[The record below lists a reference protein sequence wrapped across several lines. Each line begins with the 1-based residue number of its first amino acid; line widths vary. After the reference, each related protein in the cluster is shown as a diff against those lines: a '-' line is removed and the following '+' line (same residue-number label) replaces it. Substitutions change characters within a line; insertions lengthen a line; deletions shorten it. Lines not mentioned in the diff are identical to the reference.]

1 MKILKAINN
10 KLEEVFLVILMAA
23 AVIIV
28 SAQIITRFI
37 LKTPLPWSEEVAR
50 YIFIW
55 LVWVGAAFATKERK
69 HIRIDVVVNKLPQIG
84 QKACTIIST
93 IIWIGFT
100 IFMVYISFIMT
111 SSVMSGG
118 QTGTGSGIPM
128 WIPYSAIPVGMALM
142 LFRILQNCYFDL
154 KALKKGGKTDA

>member
-1 MKILKAINN
+1 MKVLRVINN
-10 KLEEVFLVILMAA
+10 KLEEVFLVILMAL

-28 SAQIITRFI
+28 SAQIVTRFI

-69 HIRIDVVVNKLPQIG
+69 HIRIDVVVSRLPQIG

-100 IFMVYISFIMT
+100 IFMVYISAVLT
-111 SSVMSGG
+111 SSVMTGG
-118 QTGTGSGIPM
+118 QTGTGSGMPM

-142 LFRILQNCYFDL
+142 LFRILQNCYYDL
-154 KALKKGGKTDA
+154 KALKGGKD

>member
-1 MKILKAINN
+1 MKVLRVINN
-10 KLEEVFLVILMAA
+10 KLEEVFLVILMAL

-28 SAQIITRFI
+28 SAQIVTRFV
-37 LKTPLPWSEEVAR
+37 LKTPLPWSEELAR
-50 YIFIW
+50 YMFIW

-69 HIRIDVVVNKLPQIG
+69 HIRIDVVVSRLPQIG

-100 IFMVYISFIMT
+100 IFMVYISAVLT
-111 SSVMSGG
+111 SSVMTGG
-118 QTGTGSGIPM
+118 QTGTGSGMPM

-142 LFRILQNCYFDL
+142 LFRILQNCYYDL
-154 KALKKGGKTDA
+154 KALKGGKD

>member
-1 MKILKAINN
+1 MKVLRVINN
-10 KLEEVFLVILMAA
+10 KLEEVFLVILMAL

-28 SAQIITRFI
+28 SAQIVTRFV
-37 LKTPLPWSEEVAR
+37 LKTPLPWSEELAR
-50 YIFIW
+50 YMFIW

-69 HIRIDVVVNKLPQIG
+69 HIRIDVVVSRLPQIG

-100 IFMVYISFIMT
+100 IFMVYISAVLT
-111 SSVMSGG
+111 SSVMTGG

-142 LFRILQNCYFDL
+142 LFRILQNCYYDL
-154 KALKKGGKTDA
+154 KALKGGKD

>member
-1 MKILKAINN
+1 MKVLRVINN
-10 KLEEVFLVILMAA
+10 KLEEVFLVILMAL

-28 SAQIITRFI
+28 SAQIVTRFI

-55 LVWVGAAFATKERK
+55 LVWVRAAFATKERK
-69 HIRIDVVVNKLPQIG
+69 HIRIDVVVSRLPQIG

-100 IFMVYISFIMT
+100 IFMVYISAVLT
-111 SSVMSGG
+111 SSVMTGG
-118 QTGTGSGIPM
+118 QTGTGSGMPM

-142 LFRILQNCYFDL
+142 LFRILQNCYYDL
-154 KALKKGGKTDA
+154 KALKGGKD

>member
-1 MKILKAINN
+1 MKVLRVINN
-10 KLEEVFLVILMAA
+10 KLEEVFLVILMAL

-28 SAQIITRFI
+28 SAQIVTRFI
-37 LKTPLPWSEEVAR
+37 LKTPLPWSEELAR
-50 YIFIW
+50 YMFIW

-69 HIRIDVVVNKLPQIG
+69 HIRIDVVVSRLPQIG

-100 IFMVYISFIMT
+100 IFMVYISAVLT
-111 SSVMSGG
+111 SSVMTGG

-142 LFRILQNCYFDL
+142 LFRILQNCYYDL
-154 KALKKGGKTDA
+154 KALKGGKD

>member
-1 MKILKAINN
+1 MKVLRVINN
-10 KLEEVFLVILMAA
+10 KLEEVFLVILMAL

-28 SAQIITRFI
+28 SAQIVTRFI
-37 LKTPLPWSEEVAR
+37 LKTPLPWSEELAR
-50 YIFIW
+50 YMFIW

-69 HIRIDVVVNKLPQIG
+69 HIRIDVVVSRLPQIG
-84 QKACTIIST
+84 QKACAIIST

-100 IFMVYISFIMT
+100 IFMVYISVILT
-111 SSVMSGG
+111 SSVMTGG

-142 LFRILQNCYFDL
+142 LFRILQNCYYDL
-154 KALKKGGKTDA
+154 KALKGGKD